1 MSKQHSVAA
10 SKEVKENVMQVGH
23 AALFFFGELGIGVV
37 APLPVRDLKA
47 PCHEVMRFVSFPSSI
62 LFARCFV
69 LNMMPLPL

>member
-47 PCHEVMRFVSFPSSI
+47 P
-62 LFARCFV
+62 
-69 LNMMPLPL
+69 